1 MNYHQALI
9 ASLFSFFLVALSV
22 AYTFGVQRGRMTRV
36 DDVNVWTW
44 NFDPSAY
51 PSPRLRAKSPL
62 GELMA
67 YETGAWE
74 VRLYVAGGRCVGGGK
89 EPSQAEAQIR
99 AMRVYRAL
107 TEAIVA
113 AGGDHP

>member
-1 MNYHQALI
+1 VNSHHLTWI
-9 ASLFSFFLVALSV
+9 VGLLLFFLAM
-22 AYTFGVQRGRMTRV
+22 AITYTFGVQRGRMTRV